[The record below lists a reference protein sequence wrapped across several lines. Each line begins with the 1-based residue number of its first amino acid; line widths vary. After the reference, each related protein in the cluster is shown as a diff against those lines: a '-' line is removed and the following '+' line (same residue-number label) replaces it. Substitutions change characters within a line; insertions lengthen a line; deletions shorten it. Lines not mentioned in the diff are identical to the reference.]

1 MTNSQRQRYG
11 LGSFVKKAFKKV
23 KKLAK
28 SPLGKA
34 ALIGLGGWGL
44 NKFGIGSSGIG
55 KNWWSKALGTG
66 PGRFLMGGTKVGPG
80 PATKGILGGAWDWA
94 KANPGKAGLLGLGAA
109 GVAAPFFAGKDD
121 DEEDESPWDV
131 TPSSIANIRN
141 MARLQDPSLA
151 FLPQSQY
158 VQPGYYTGAKGG
170 IVGLANGGQPAEAQ
184 AEQMLKMEYQKY
196 RNQGGTMSYQ
206 QFKMAVL
213 QQAQSQGPMAQG
225 QPQRGGY
232 QGGELVEDASMIE
245 ETPTGM
251 MEENVEEVQ
260 GEPTRE
266 QMEALAMEIFQLRLE
281 ELDEEQLMI
290 VYQAAMEQQ
299 PEEVAMQEED
309 IQFNPQMAAPQMAAN
324 GGRIGMAF
332 GKGVGRQDPMGGFA
346 HQTAQEMREAAPDQ
360 FGGGMTISHGGHGGG
375 DGGGGGGGGGAG
387 NGDNNTTITNTTT
400 VPAYGYN
407 WKNIFPGGKPFY
419 GPLNVEEEEDPEGL
433 SPTLGSHLLHKDATA
448 RQIEKD
454 AAMAALIAENPDQL
468 KAQGGRVGLLGGGP
482 VPRSTVPGY
491 TTPPGYNRFD
501 YPSGGV
507 RVRRAEGGIMDLGGM
522 EKDYRQEGG
531 FVPLGG
537 EEKAD
542 DVPARLSKNEFVF
555 TADAVRAAGG
565 GDIDQGAEVME
576 NMMNHLESGGQI
588 SEESQGGGG
597 EEIISEEEMIEGPN
611 GAQEMYDQQA
621 MLQSRMA

>member
-1 MTNSQRQRYG
+1 MTQPHRQHGIGSLAPDEKIVGKPGGIVEAGVKQYG
-11 LGSFVKKAFKKV
+11 IFKKIKKAAKKV
-23 KKLAK
+23 WK

-34 ALIGLGGWGL
+34 AVIGGLGMIPFGGVSTWG
-44 NKFGIGSSGIG
+44 
-55 KNWWSKALGTG
+55 
-66 PGRFLMGGTKVGPG
+66 R
-80 PATKGILGGAWDWA
+80 LGGALKGLGARSMMNMGPLRGTAAGKGWL
-94 KANPGKAGLLGLGAA
+94 GKAMGGLKNFGYGKAALLGLGAA
-109 GVAAPFFAGKDD
+109 GMAAPFFAGKDD
-121 DEEDESPWDV
+121 EEEEKSDWSI
-131 TPSSIANIRN
+131 TPSSISNIRN

-151 FLPQSQY
+151 FLPRPEY
-158 VQPGYYTGAKGG
+158 TQPGFYAADGG
-170 IVGLANGGQPAEAQ
+170 IAQLANGGGAANAQ

-213 QQAQSQGPMAQG
+213 QQAQGQGPMAQG
-225 QPQRGGY
+225 QGQPQA
-232 QGGELVEDASMIE
+232 QGFANGELVEDASMIE

-299 PEEVAMQEED
+299 PQEEMMQEED

-324 GGRIGMAF
+324 GGLI
-332 GKGVGRQDPMGGFA
+332 
-346 HQTAQEMREAAPDQ
+346 
-360 FGGGMTISHGGHGGG
+360 
-375 DGGGGGGGGGAG
+375 
-387 NGDNNTTITNTTT
+387 
-400 VPAYGYN
+400 
-407 WKNIFPGGKPFY
+407 
-419 GPLNVEEEEDPEGL
+419 
-433 SPTLGSHLLHKDATA
+433 GSH
-448 RQIEKD
+448 
-454 AAMAALIAENPDQL
+454 
-468 KAQGGRVGLLGGGP
+468 
-482 VPRSTVPGY
+482 VPGY

-522 EKDYRQEGG
+522 EKDYRAEGG
-531 FVPLGG
+531 FVPIGG

-555 TADAVRAAGG
+555 TADAVRNAGG
-565 GDIDQGAEVME
+565 GDIDQGAEVMQ
-576 NMMNHLESGGQI
+576 NMMDNLESGGQI

-597 EEIISEEEMIEGPN
+597 EEMISEEEMVEAPS

-621 MLQSRMA
+621 MLESRMV